1 MVATALHRGGADQ
14 GAARRTD
21 YDAVMSMQ
29 PVARPPRIGLVA
41 LTPEARSAIGA
52 ETVAASPL
60 PYRVGRESRGPR
72 RGWTLTRE
80 QRQLGTSPSNELYL
94 PEPSE
99 PLNVSREHF
108 QIEWDGRG
116 LVLVDR
122 GSTCGTLVEGQEV
135 GGQGQGGSVP
145 LKDGDVIIVGTAFS
159 PFVFKVR
166 VELDSP
172 GS

>member
-1 MVATALHRGGADQ
+1 
-14 GAARRTD
+14 
-21 YDAVMSMQ
+21 MSTQ
-29 PVARPPRIGLVA
+29 PLPQPPRIGLVA

-52 ETVAASPL
+52 EAVAASPL

-72 RGWTLTRE
+72 RGWALFPE

-116 LVLVDR
+116 LALVDR
-122 GSTCGTLVEGQEV
+122 GSTCGTIVEGQQV
-135 GGQGQGGSVP
+135 GGQGQGGTVP

>member
-1 MVATALHRGGADQ
+1 VGSIPTASTIIH
-14 GAARRTD
+14 
-21 YDAVMSMQ
+21 YDAAMSLQ
-29 PVARPPRIGLVA
+29 PPARPPRIGLVA
-41 LTPEARSAIGA
+41 LTQEARSAIGA
-52 ETVAASPL
+52 EAVAASPL
-60 PYRVGRESRGPR
+60 PYRVGRESRER
-72 RGWTLTRE
+72 RGWFLISE

-99 PLNVSREHF
+99 PLNVSRQHF

-116 LVLVDR
+116 LALVDR
-122 GSTCGTLVEGQEV
+122 GSTCGTIVEGQQV
-135 GGQGQGGSVP
+135 GGQGQGGTVP

-166 VELDSP
+166 VEFDSP

>member
-1 MVATALHRGGADQ
+1 MR
-14 GAARRTD
+14 
-21 YDAVMSMQ
+21 S
-29 PVARPPRIGLVA
+29 PRKRAG
-41 LTPEARSAIGA
+41 AIGA
-52 ETVAASPL
+52 EAVAASPL
-60 PYRVGRESRGPR
+60 PYRVGRESRGR
-72 RGWTLTRE
+72 RALILISE